1 MSACDTRSEVTDRCA
16 SGPGD
21 RLALLVM
28 SLHSPADQDVNA
40 AGDQG
45 DVGAGVC
52 ARQLLTYAG
61 VIASLLVLLVL
72 LYLNM

>member
-1 MSACDTRSEVTDRCA
+1 
-16 SGPGD
+16 
-21 RLALLVM
+21 M
-28 SLHSPADQDVNA
+28 SLHSPTDPDVDA

-45 DVGAGVC
+45 NAGAGVC

-61 VIASLLVLLVL
+61 VIASLLALLVI

>member
-1 MSACDTRSEVTDRCA
+1 
-16 SGPGD
+16 
-21 RLALLVM
+21 M

-45 DVGAGVC
+45 DVGDGVC

-61 VIASLLVLLVL
+61 VIASLLVLLAI